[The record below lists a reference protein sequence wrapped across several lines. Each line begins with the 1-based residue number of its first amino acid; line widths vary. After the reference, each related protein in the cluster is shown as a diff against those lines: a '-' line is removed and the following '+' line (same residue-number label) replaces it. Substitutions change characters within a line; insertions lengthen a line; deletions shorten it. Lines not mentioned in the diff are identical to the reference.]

1 MKAKI
6 VVPTSLSEITLGQYQ
21 HFQSVAKNFDE
32 DKHNEFLKQKM
43 LEIFCNVELAKVLFI
58 EKKAVQDISGR
69 INQLFTG
76 KYELKRTFEMN
87 GVEFG
92 FIPNLDKITQGEYI
106 DLDTYFTDWKQMH
119 KAMAV
124 LFRPIVSR
132 RKDHYELRDYEGT
145 DEFAELMK
153 FTPLDVALGAYV
165 FFYHLG
171 DELLS
176 STLNFLKEE
185 AKEVVS
191 QWERNSKVSGD
202 GIIQSIDSLE
212 AKYST
217 LIESPGN
224 PFTSVLRFSPMK

>member
-21 HFQSVAKNFDE
+21 HFQSVAKNFEE

-69 INQLFTG
+69 INELFTG
-76 KYELKRTFEMN
+76 NYELKRTFEIE
-87 GVEFG
+87 GVKFG
-92 FIPNLDKITQGEYI
+92 FIPNLDKITQGEYM

-124 LFRPIVSR
+124 LFRPIISE
-132 RKDHYELRDYEGT
+132 RKNNYDIAEYEGT
-145 DEFAELMK
+145 DKFAELMK
-153 FTPLDVALGAYV
+153 FTPLDAALGSYV

-171 DELLS
+171 NDLLS
-176 STLNFLKEE
+176 STLNFLQEE

-191 QWERNSKVSGD
+191 QWAHNSKVSGD
-202 GIIQSIDSLE
+202 GITQSIDSLG
-212 AKYST
+212 AKYSA
-217 LIESPGN
+217 LIESQAN
-224 PFTSVLRFSPMK
+224 PFTSALHFSPMK